1 MTKIKF
7 TSLLVNVYICLF
19 NPSILL
25 SQTPLK
31 TVNINGQQVMVA
43 ADELCVKL
51 KANVS
56 DATLQSYILQYNSKK
71 KLIYLK

>member
-1 MTKIKF
+1 
-7 TSLLVNVYICLF
+7 
-19 NPSILL
+19 
-25 SQTPLK
+25 
-31 TVNINGQQVMVA
+31 MVA